1 MDCYKAIDITAS
13 TKVLCK
19 ENPLPKTSATE
30 FHQPD
35 SYRIM
40 STPDFQT
47 KTSRNPHASHADRGL
62 KVKTHDRYTFSI
74 GKETVD
80 LRYVEQLA
88 DFEQTSA
95 LASMPR
101 FACESLIDNQ
111 LTLDEVAKKLISI
124 LETKGFSGINSTSYL
139 SCGLAMPRKQ
149 EIYACLNRFRRK

>member
-1 MDCYKAIDITAS
+1 
-13 TKVLCK
+13 
-19 ENPLPKTSATE
+19 
-30 FHQPD
+30 
-35 SYRIM
+35 M

-47 KTSRNPHASHADRGL
+47 KASRNPHASHADRGL

-95 LASMPR
+95 LASMLR